1 MFVVN
6 EEILKTVKSVLET
19 SKKRNFEESIDLA
32 INLKDIDMSNPKNR
46 IEEEIQLP
54 NGRGRD
60 VKVLVFGSGELAVKA
75 KTIADRVIQPNEL
88 NEIAGNKKNVKKL
101 ANEYDFLVAE
111 APLMLTIGKQ
121 MGSVLGPRG
130 KMPKP
135 MSPSADPKPIVDSL
149 RMSVKMR
156 SKDKV
161 TFHVPVGTRGMLPEK
176 IVENIEIVMKRL
188 ENRLERGKMNI
199 KSMYLKTTMGTPVK
213 LS

>member
-1 MFVVN
+1 MFVVD
-6 EEILKTVKSVLET
+6 EDILKNVKTLLEA
-19 SKKRNFEESIDLA
+19 SKKRNFKESIDLA

-54 NGRGRD
+54 NGRGRG

-75 KTIADRVIQPNEL
+75 KTVADRVIQPNEL
-88 NEIAGNKKNVKKL
+88 NEIAGNKKNAKKL
-101 ANEYDFLVAE
+101 ANEFDFLVAE

-135 MSPSADPKPIVDSL
+135 IPPSADPKPIIDTL
-149 RMSVKMR
+149 KTSVKMR
-156 SKDKV
+156 TKDKA
-161 TFHVPVGTRGMLPEK
+161 TFHIPVGTREIPPEK
-176 IVENIEIVMKRL
+176 IAENIEVVMKRL

-199 KSMYLKTTMGTPVK
+199 KSVYVKTTMGTPVK
-213 LS
+213 LF